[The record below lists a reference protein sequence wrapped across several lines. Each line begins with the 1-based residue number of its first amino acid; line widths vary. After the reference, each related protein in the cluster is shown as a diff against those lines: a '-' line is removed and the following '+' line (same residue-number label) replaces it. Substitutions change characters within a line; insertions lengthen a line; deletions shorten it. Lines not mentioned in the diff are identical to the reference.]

1 MKRKLFENDED
12 IIYRYRRIVGVNG
25 ITNAIT
31 KSDLLDRGMLIEL
44 GEIASKDR
52 LGLFEGSNWE

>member
-12 IIYRYRRIVGVNG
+12 IIYSYRRIVGVNG